1 MKSSNESASKSSL
14 GLLILSSEK
23 KLYWRPDGSNNRTE
37 WMENFTHVFRG
48 VYPTYA
54 KFVQTGT
61 VPEAWKA
68 PYVIPNE
75 VGALNPLQVEMEKQ
89 KMQDCRNWEN
99 VRPAICTF
107 ILQNISES
115 SLKRAKTQHHA
126 EWDDALDNSDPE
138 LVYKMLVDSHNFHGK
153 AASTEEIDQT
163 PVSYTHL
170 TLPTIYSV

>member
-1 MKSSNESASKSSL
+1 MKGPYA
-14 GLLILSSEK
+14 I
-23 KLYWRPDGSNNRTE
+23 PDD
-37 WMENFTHVFRG
+37 
-48 VYPTYA
+48 
-54 KFVQTGT
+54 
-61 VPEAWKA
+61 
-68 PYVIPNE
+68 
-75 VGALNPLQVEMEKQ
+75 VGALNPLQLEMEKQ

-163 PVSYTHL
+163 LSKARSFAWMPPESLDSFKLRWDNLMKEFKRVGVPDDMYPVSYTHL
-170 TLPTIYSV
+170 TLPTNREV